1 LEGISVRIF
10 INAAAALV
18 ALGMTV
24 PALAA
29 PVASPTPPQGRALLL
44 IPLTL
49 TKVQDLHFGTII
61 PSTTTAGFVTINA
74 VSGARTASAG
84 IGLVATDVGQRA
96 QFAGA
101 GSAGQKVFL
110 DLTPPVELANPAGDK
125 ITVIGMTLDGPALRT
140 IAANQ
145 SFFAGVGGT
154 IFINANQ
161 PEGLY
166 SATYDLTADYQ

>member
-1 LEGISVRIF
+1 MFNRKTAALALAASLISAAP
-10 INAAAALV
+10 AAAAPV
-18 ALGMTV
+18 G
-24 PALAA
+24 
-29 PVASPTPPQGRALLL
+29 VASPPAGRALLL

-49 TKVQDLHFGTII
+49 TKVQDIHFGTII

-74 VSGARTASAG
+74 TTGARTASAG
-84 IGLVATDVGQRA
+84 IGLVTSDVGQRG

-110 DLTPPVELANPAGDK
+110 NLTPPVELANAAGDK
-125 ITVIGMTLDGPALRT
+125 IPVIGMNLDGPALRT

-154 IFINANQ
+154 IFIAANQ

-166 SATYDLTADYQ
+166 SATYDLDAEYQ